1 MATAPTPSSAATRPP
16 QSLPSRL
23 FWFGVGGGISVCL
36 NLGPFH
42 WLHEHAGLPDAAA
55 LGISLACVTVI
66 FSIWNYLLN
75 FRTAAGWGECQVR
88 YLSAI
93 AFCYLLTYSIALT
106 GIKHWG
112 TTGLWVKY
120 AIVAGTQ
127 VGVSGVKFL
136 LYHFWVYPAAPAET
150 ARGGSES

>member
-1 MATAPTPSSAATRPP
+1 M
-16 QSLPSRL
+16 
-23 FWFGVGGGISVCL
+23 ISVCL

-55 LGISLACVTVI
+55 LAISLTCVTLI
-66 FSIWNYLLN
+66 FSVWNYLVN
-75 FRTAAGWGECQVR
+75 FRTARGWRECQVR

-106 GIKHWG
+106 GIKQWG
-112 TTGLWVKY
+112 ATSLWLKY
-120 AIVAGTQ
+120 AVIAGTQ

-136 LYHFWVYPAAPAET
+136 LYHFWVYPAAPVET
-150 ARGGSES
+150 APRGSES